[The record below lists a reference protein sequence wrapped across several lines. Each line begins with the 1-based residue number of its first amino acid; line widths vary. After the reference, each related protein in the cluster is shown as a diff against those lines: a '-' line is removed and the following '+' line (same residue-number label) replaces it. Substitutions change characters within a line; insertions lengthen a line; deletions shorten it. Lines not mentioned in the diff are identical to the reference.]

1 MQVLLPPSGRQDKGQ
16 GNISSL
22 LPCATREVMEEAG
35 DVSLGGLRKVLL
47 VTHLLRLPLK
57 QGFLFCLCLSRLEIQ
72 EKLVNN

>member
-16 GNISSL
+16 GNIGL
-22 LPCATREVMEEAG
+22 LLLAAAREVMKEAG
-35 DVSLGGLRKVLL
+35 EVSLGGLRKVLL

-57 QGFLFCLCLSRLEIQ
+57 QGFLFCLCLSHLEIQ